1 MTTAALT
8 PRAAVTPHAG
18 PAPPTFLQ
26 ALAED
31 LRAVSEAKAQHQ
43 HQHAQG
49 GDRGGRPGSP
59 PPGPAHL
66 LGAARSRDQKENV
79 DPRTGALVP
88 GLGPSSAE
96 ALTVYRTVRTPTA
109 AAAPKAETPG
119 DRATRTPL
127 ADVTAR
133 FLLPAANVSGA
144 PGGLKKP
151 GAGSLGPRA
160 GVLRS
165 LR

>member
-1 MTTAALT
+1 MTTAVLT

-49 GDRGGRPGSP
+49 GGRGGRPGSP

-66 LGAARSRDQKENV
+66 GAGRARDQKENV
-79 DPRTGALVP
+79 DPSTGALVP

-96 ALTVYRTVRTPTA
+96 ALTVYRAVRTPTA
-109 AAAPKAETPG
+109 AAAPKAAAPG
-119 DRATRTPL
+119 AQARTPL

-133 FLLPAANVSGA
+133 FLPPAANVPGA

-151 GAGSLGPRA
+151 GAGSLGSRA
-160 GVLRS
+160 GILRS